1 MKFSLVIN
9 AILTMFVLSYVFSAC
24 TFMVKQKLGA
34 SFIDSFDKAI
44 VKGAWFF
51 ALGSG
56 LSFIT
61 VMYGNF
67 PQAFI
72 GA

>member
-1 MKFSLVIN
+1 MKTSLLVN
-9 AILTMFVLSYVFSAC
+9 VILTTFVLSYIVSAC

-34 SFIDSFDKAI
+34 SFIESFDKAF
-44 VKGAWFF
+44 VRGAWLF

-61 VMYGNF
+61 IMYGNF
-67 PQAFI
+67 PQGFI
-72 GA
+72 

>member
-1 MKFSLVIN
+1 MKTSLVVN
-9 AILTMFVLSYVFSAC
+9 VILTVFVLSYIFSAC

-34 SFIDSFDKAI
+34 SFIESFDKAI
-44 VKGAWFF
+44 LKGAWLF

-61 VMYGNF
+61 VIYGNF
-67 PQAFI
+67 PQVFT
-72 GA
+72 